1 MLLAY
6 IPDLVASDTQIKR
19 TCELYE
25 VLIEAWLERE
35 SSWADKTALREFS
48 EKLAVDLFVN
58 REKRNT
64 ERIPHSELSRF
75 ASKWELPLEQWQL
88 TARSLLNRDAEG
100 NYKFAHRSIMEFL
113 FVLRLVKGDTECF
126 PVPLTDQMKRFL
138 LDLLLPDELQSD
150 ATLLSGCL
158 ESINLVALGVDD
170 VSLFNELAGSSPPF
184 QREFLDLTSTI
195 KDDGRGSVFYVS
207 GSEQFLI
214 QLTPEKGAEGNVRFV
229 QDTYPEIGRLSLSRV
244 VNQLGVRNLSLLGRI
259 NGTQNLRVL
268 PRSESL
274 DEFIMEFVILNKQ
287 TGVTDKA
294 CSRR

>member
-1 MLLAY
+1 
-6 IPDLVASDTQIKR
+6 
-19 TCELYE
+19 
-25 VLIEAWLERE
+25 
-35 SSWADKTALREFS
+35 
-48 EKLAVDLFVN
+48 
-58 REKRNT
+58 
-64 ERIPHSELSRF
+64 
-75 ASKWELPLEQWQL
+75 
-88 TARSLLNRDAEG
+88 
-100 NYKFAHRSIMEFL
+100 
-113 FVLRLVKGDTECF
+113 
-126 PVPLTDQMKRFL
+126 
-138 LDLLLPDELQSD
+138 
-150 ATLLSGCL
+150 
-158 ESINLVALGVDD
+158 
-170 VSLFNELAGSSPPF
+170 
-184 QREFLDLTSTI
+184 LDLTSTI